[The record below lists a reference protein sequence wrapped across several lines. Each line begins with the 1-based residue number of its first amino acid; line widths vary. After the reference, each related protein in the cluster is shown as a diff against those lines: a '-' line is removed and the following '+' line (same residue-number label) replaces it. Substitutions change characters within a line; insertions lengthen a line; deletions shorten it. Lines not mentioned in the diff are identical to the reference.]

1 MATTHATIHATTD
14 NAVHTTAMP
23 APTSRAEPFRTRLH
37 RMRVGCLLVP
47 YLRPGPRETGSDE
60 LR

>member
-1 MATTHATIHATTD
+1 VATTHATTD

-47 YLRPGPRETGSDE
+47 YLRPGPRETGGDE

>member
-1 MATTHATIHATTD
+1 VATTHATTD

-47 YLRPGPRETGSDE
+47 YLRPGPR
-60 LR
+60 RPV